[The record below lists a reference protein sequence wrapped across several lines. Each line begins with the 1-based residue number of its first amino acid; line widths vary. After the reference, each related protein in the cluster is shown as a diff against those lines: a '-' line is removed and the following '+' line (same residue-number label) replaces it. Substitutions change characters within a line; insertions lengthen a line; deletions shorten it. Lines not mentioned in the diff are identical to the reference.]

1 MTDKKD
7 NKSET
12 GSTVYLFG
20 QEEGTTTRDESAGN
34 PLNAHKN
41 DDYQIF
47 NEDELD
53 DHRMMEFALWG
64 SGLSVWSWHREPGE
78 ILVKAFKNGQYREQQ
93 VYSSFAA
100 FCENVHIDEVNELKY
115 KWQSIL
121 EQSLISFEYAFR
133 FLFSNEYRWLLL
145 KGRVTSLDD
154 NGVNTLIGT
163 FEDVTE
169 QKNNESQSH
178 IMSYAFAQ
186 TSQPMLILEKN
197 LRIVDVNAAFY
208 NHIDPHYTPLNNT
221 NFATCVALTKSDV
234 NSLDAHGFL
243 EKQSEYTPTNT
254 NSNHV
259 TIPVKL
265 AFNLFH
271 ARELNQDYYIV
282 ALTNLSERL
291 KNEAILHRLANYDS
305 LTGLLNRRALKT
317 SVDQL
322 ITDKNELTQDARQ
335 QSAQFALC
343 YIDFEGFKQINDAF
357 GHEHGDSVL
366 ESIGAKMRNTLTD
379 ALFLARW
386 GGDELVTVFSECD
399 NAGLS
404 EHIRSINNIIAKE
417 QINLNGQVFNLR
429 AHIGVSLFPEHGNSS
444 SELIRNADAALYH
457 AKGEEGCAW
466 KIYTQ
471 GMTDDHVK
479 QITFVNDI
487 RQAIAKNELNFVLQG
502 KFDHNRNLIGA
513 EALCRWQSDKHGF
526 VSPGVFIPLI
536 EKHGMEYQLG
546 ELALD
551 NAMSYITLLC
561 SSGIRIPISVN
572 ISSSQFLQPA
582 FIDLAKTLL
591 TKHNI
596 DANLIELEIT
606 ESVFMVDESLAT
618 QNFQRIHELGFR
630 ISLDDFGTGYSSLS
644 YLSKYHFDVVKI
656 DRQFIINLADN
667 QKAQKLFAAI
677 FNLCNAL
684 DIETV
689 VEGIETEEQ
698 FQLLTDS
705 GVTKFQGFLL
715 GRPTPFSDFTQAH
728 VLS

>member
-1 MTDKKD
+1 MTDKRD
-7 NKSET
+7 NRPAT

-20 QEEGTTTRDESAGN
+20 QDEVDTKEEKKIVAPKSPQAI
-34 PLNAHKN
+34 

-64 SGLSVWSWHREPGE
+64 SGLSVWSWHRDPGE
-78 ILVKAFKNGQYREQQ
+78 IVIKAFQNGQYREQNT
-93 VYSSFAA
+93 YASFAE
-100 FCENVHIDEVNELKY
+100 FCDNVHADEVNELKR

-121 EQSLISFEYAFR
+121 NQSLVSFEFTLR

-154 NGVNTLIGT
+154 NGVNMLVGT
-163 FEDVTE
+163 FEDVTD

-208 NHIDPHYTPLNNT
+208 NQIDPHYTPLNNT
-221 NFATCVALTKSDV
+221 NFATCVTLTKSDV
-234 NSLDAHGFL
+234 YNLDTHGFL
-243 EKQSEYTPTNT
+243 EKQTEYTP
-254 NSNHV
+254 SNIDSHDA
-259 TIPVKL
+259 TLPVRL

-291 KNEAILHRLANYDS
+291 KNDAILYRLANYDS
-305 LTGLLNRRALKT
+305 LTGLLNRRALKSSLDT
-317 SVDQL
+317 L
-322 ITDKNELTQDARQ
+322 IKEKEELAQEGLSQ
-335 QSAQFALC
+335 HAQFSLC
-343 YIDFEGFKQINDAF
+343 YIDFEGFKQINEAF

-366 ESIGAKMRNTLTD
+366 ESIGDKMRSILTD

-386 GGDELVTVFSECD
+386 GGDELIVVFSEVD
-399 NAGLS
+399 HAGVS
-404 EHIRSINNIIAKE
+404 ERIRSINTIIANEK
-417 QINLNGQVFNLR
+417 INLNGQVFNLH
-429 AHIGVSLFPEHGNSS
+429 AHLGVALFPDHGSSS

-457 AKGEEGCAW
+457 AKAEEGCDW
-466 KIYTQ
+466 KLYTQ
-471 GMTDDHVK
+471 GMTDDQVK

-487 RQAIAKNELNFVLQG
+487 RQAIANNELNFVLQG
-502 KFDHNRNLIGA
+502 KFDQNRNLIGA
-513 EALCRWQSDKHGF
+513 EALCRWQSNKHGF

-551 NAMSYITLLC
+551 NAMSYITLLG
-561 SSGIRIPISVN
+561 SNGISIPISVN
-572 ISSSQFLQPA
+572 ISSSQFLQAA

-591 TKHNI
+591 AKHNI
-596 DANLIELEIT
+596 DASLIELEIT

-667 QKAQKLFAAI
+667 LKAQKLFSAI
-677 FNLCNAL
+677 LNLCSAL

-715 GRPTPFSDFTQAH
+715 GRPTPFNDFTQAH